1 MYRIKSLK
9 SFFDISKISNN
20 YKSWNLKN
28 DENEVKNNK
37 TLKTLLNYHNSRLD
51 HIKEKYDFLS
61 YQTKNE

>member
-9 SFFDISKISNN
+9 SFYDISKISNN

-28 DENEVKNNK
+28 DENELKNNK

-51 HIKEKYDFLS
+51 HIK
-61 YQTKNE
+61 

>member
-28 DENEVKNNK
+28 DENEVK
-37 TLKTLLNYHNSRLD
+37 LKTLLKYHNSRLD
-51 HIKEKYDFLS
+51 HIK
-61 YQTKNE
+61 